1 VGSTWETSRGAGFL
15 PMGGQIVDASV
26 LRDLTLTFAA
36 LHHLLTL
43 LAVGDAAG
51 ARPCRG
57 NAGARAA

>member
-1 VGSTWETSRGAGFL
+1 
-15 PMGGQIVDASV
+15 MGGQIVDASV